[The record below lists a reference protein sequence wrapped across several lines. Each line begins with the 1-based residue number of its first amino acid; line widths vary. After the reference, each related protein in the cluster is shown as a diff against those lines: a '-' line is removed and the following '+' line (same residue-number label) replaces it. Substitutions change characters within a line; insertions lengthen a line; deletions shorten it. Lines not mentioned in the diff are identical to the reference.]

1 MSRAL
6 RKAAPLKLPDGVKWA
21 TQVPLLIIP
30 SAGHSAKGDGAD
42 GALRRR
48 PGGSNEV
55 DVRVR
60 YPPCCDQ
67 HKSGIKV
74 ESLATSQEIAS
85 MCSRFSQHLGHGQL
99 MPSRARIEWVPCQEQ
114 MACEDC
120 VATYEEKLNK

>member
-6 RKAAPLKLPDGVKWA
+6 RKAAPIKLPEGVKWA

-30 SAGHSAKGDGAD
+30 SGGHSAKGDGAD

-60 YPPCCDQ
+60 YPPCCDA
-67 HKSGIKV
+67 HKAGIKV
-74 ESLATSQEIAS
+74 ESLVTAQDLAGL
-85 MCSRFSQHLGHGQL
+85 CSRFSQHVGHGQL
-99 MPSRARIEWVPCQEQ
+99 HPSRARVEWIPCQEQ
-114 MACEDC
+114 MPCDDC
-120 VATYEEKLNK
+120 MTAYEEKQAK